1 MPTRPARLSE
11 PYAII
16 RRVGSRVPMSHGDA
30 TLWSCSRRL
39 GVQRREPSIE
49 EAEMAEPTAREIAH
63 FGCLWLRLALA
74 SVIFLIGLIAVI
86 VTFPILILF
95 FLMVPF
101 LIIFI

>member
-1 MPTRPARLSE
+1 
-11 PYAII
+11 
-16 RRVGSRVPMSHGDA
+16 
-30 TLWSCSRRL
+30 
-39 GVQRREPSIE
+39 
-49 EAEMAEPTAREIAH
+49 MAEPTAREIAH
-63 FGCLWLRLALA
+63 FGCLGLRLALA